1 VRLAKGATEFFVPT
15 GHYFNGSATWKLA
28 RVRIN
33 MEKMWGPG
41 SMTQRPETFVSETS
55 VRVSATSSRS
65 NNYHTYGV
73 LWVPGKMK
81 WYFDNKEVLT
91 AQTYPI
97 LDSQDYFLILGMQE
111 GVNGGYGNTQ
121 GVTANTMAMNVEWIH
136 VFQVQ

>member
-1 VRLAKGATEFFVPT
+1 
-15 GHYFNGSATWKLA
+15 
-28 RVRIN
+28 
-33 MEKMWGPG
+33 
-41 SMTQRPETFVSETS
+41 
-55 VRVSATSSRS
+55 
-65 NNYHTYGV
+65 
-73 LWVPGKMK
+73 MK